1 MKNVARK
8 AKYIAEIS
16 LGIMGIGFIST
27 LPFQDTAWGKILQA
41 GFEAGLVGGLADWFA
56 VTALF
61 RHPLGIPIPHTALLP
76 KNRER
81 VTQALIHTLEKDWLN
96 KESIEKE
103 IATMCISCKLIEFAE
118 KEILS
123 EQFPHMIKRVGQE
136 LIDEVGIEKL
146 VGYVEK
152 ELKSYLVQA
161 DIKPYLPVLAEVMI
175 QKEYDAL
182 AFDYTLEKMA
192 QWASKCENRNRMG
205 RIALD
210 LLDRVEV
217 EGFMGFALRSFT
229 SFADEDKVGKMIQ
242 EMIFNVSSQLRK
254 PESAL
259 RLKIIVALRNRL
271 LNLVEEPGFLQEVD
285 TLKEQLIE
293 GWNGKEPIV
302 RLIRQLLFKAQD
314 YFVPFLTYLL
324 QKFKEDLEKQSKF
337 ERWIQKRAYQF
348 IEKNHEKIGQ
358 LVKKNLDKLDNE
370 TLIHMMEDKIGKDL
384 QWIRVNGALCGF
396 LIGLGLVGIKML
408 LT

>member
-1 MKNVARK
+1 MARK

-146 VGYVEK
+146 AGYVEK

-192 QWASKCENRNRMG
+192 QWASKRENRNRMG

>member
-1 MKNVARK
+1 MARK

>member
-146 VGYVEK
+146 AGYVEK

-192 QWASKCENRNRMG
+192 QWASKRENRNRMG

>member
-146 VGYVEK
+146 AGYVEK

>member
-1 MKNVARK
+1 VKNVARK

-76 KNRER
+76 KNIFR

-146 VGYVEK
+146 AGYVEK

-192 QWASKCENRNRMG
+192 QWASKRENRNRMG

>member
-1 MKNVARK
+1 VARK

-146 VGYVEK
+146 AGYVEK

-192 QWASKCENRNRMG
+192 QWASKRENRNRMG